1 MSDPTSGVSFADRA
15 EAVLARLE
23 AAVDGLADDF
33 DIDVLRAGNVL
44 TLTFENG
51 HRIVV
56 NTQEAAHEIWV
67 AARSGGFHYRWNEAS
82 GRWLDTRSDD
92 DLRVALGR
100 LIGAETGS
108 TPTIGL

>member
-1 MSDPTSGVSFADRA
+1 MSDPVPGVSFAHRA
-15 EAVLARLE
+15 EAVMARLE

-67 AARSGGFHYRWNEAS
+67 AARSGGFHYRWNEATS
-82 GRWLDTRSDD
+82 RWTDTRSDD
-92 DLRVALGR
+92 DLRVALAR

-108 TPTIGL
+108 TPTLNL